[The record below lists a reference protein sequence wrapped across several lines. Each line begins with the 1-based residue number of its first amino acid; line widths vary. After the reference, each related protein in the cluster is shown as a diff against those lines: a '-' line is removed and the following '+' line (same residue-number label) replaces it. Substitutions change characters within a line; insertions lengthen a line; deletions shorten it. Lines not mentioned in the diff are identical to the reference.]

1 MNTMIKFIETLAKF
15 ISESHTVEITYVR
28 LVAISRLTV
37 SRLTLTKTITELD
50 CTTEKLNLYI

>member
-1 MNTMIKFIETLAKF
+1 MIKFIETIVKF

-37 SRLTLTKTITELD
+37 SRLTLTKTLTELD
-50 CTTEKLNLYI
+50 YTTEKLNLYI